1 MDDDLNADEANRLA
15 EQLLGSGKV
24 VEERDGGFLV
34 YRPPDSTSSSSPE
47 GMALPARELIGR
59 GTTRRE
65 AIESARRAV
74 KK

>member
-1 MDDDLNADEANRLA
+1 MSDDLSEEEGNRMA
-15 EQLLGSGKV
+15 EELFGRGAV
-24 VEERDGGFLV
+24 VEQRGGGFLV
-34 YRPPDSTSSSSPE
+34 YRPPDSTSSNTPE
-47 GMALPARELIGR
+47 GVALPARDLIGR